1 MHPLRLPLR
10 LAPPAILA
18 GMLLPIAAHAAVPAC
33 PAATRP
39 AYAMTFAPAR
49 PAPVHGPSDAQTLLD
64 LYGVG
69 HGVMQL
75 FGHAARWASVHW
87 IRLHAA
93 HGNPAAQHQLGMLY
107 ALGRDVPQDD
117 ARAVQW
123 FDRAALQGDV
133 GAENDLGV
141 MYAQGRG
148 VPQSYDRAE
157 DWFAAAARAFAP
169 AQFNL
174 GVTFEFGRGVPADPA
189 RALTWYLRAAGQ
201 GFVPAQRALG
211 VLYAGGHGIARNA
224 VAAYT
229 WDALAKAAS
238 RPQGAGALCTD
249 QAMAALGATMSP
261 AQLAAAQRNAETWWR
276 KHHETR
282 LY

>member
-1 MHPLRLPLR
+1 
-10 LAPPAILA
+10 
-18 GMLLPIAAHAAVPAC
+18 MLLPIAAPAAVPAC
-33 PAATRP
+33 PVAIEP
-39 AYAMTFAPAR
+39 AYATTFAAVR
-49 PAPVHGPSDAQTLLD
+49 PTPVHGPSDTQALLN
-64 LYGVG
+64 LYGIG

-75 FGHAARWASVHW
+75 FGHAASWAGVHW

-93 HGNPAAQHQLGMLY
+93 HGNPAAQHLLGVMY
-107 ALGRDVPQDD
+107 VQGRGVPQDD

-123 FDRAALQGDV
+123 FDRAALQDDV
-133 GAENDLGV
+133 DAENDLGV

-148 VPQSYDRAE
+148 VPQSYGRAE
-157 DWFAAAARAFAP
+157 GWFAAAARTFAP

-189 RALTWYLRAAGQ
+189 RAVTWYRRAAEQ

-211 VLYAGGHGIARNA
+211 MLYAGGHGIARNA

-238 RPQGAGALCTD
+238 QPKGTGALCTD
-249 QAMAALGATMSP
+249 RAMTALGATMSP
-261 AQLAAAQRNAETWWR
+261 LQLASAQRDAETWWR
-276 KHHETR
+276 AHHRTR

>member
-1 MHPLRLPLR
+1 MQPFRHPCR
-10 LAPPAILA
+10 LAPPGILA
-18 GMLLPIAAHAAVPAC
+18 GVLLPIAAHAAALSC
-33 PAATRP
+33 PAAVKP
-39 AYAMTFAPAR
+39 AYASTFAPVR
-49 PAPVHGPSDAQTLLD
+49 PAPVHGPSDTQTLLD

-75 FGHAARWASVHW
+75 FGHAASWASVRW

-93 HGNPAAQHQLGMLY
+93 HGNPAAQHELGMMY
-107 ALGRDVPQDD
+107 ALGRGVAQDD
-117 ARAVQW
+117 AKAVQW
-123 FDRAALQGDV
+123 FDRAALQGDA

-157 DWFAAAARAFAP
+157 GWFAAAARSFAP

-189 RALTWYLRAAGQ
+189 RASTWYLRAAEQ

-211 VLYAGGHGIARNA
+211 MLYAGGHGIARNT

-238 RPQGAGALCTD
+238 RPQGAGFTCAD
-249 QAMAALGATMSP
+249 RAMVALGATMSP
-261 AQLAAAQRNAETWWR
+261 AQLAAAQRNAEVWWR
-276 KHHETR
+276 KHHKTR

>member
-1 MHPLRLPLR
+1 
-10 LAPPAILA
+10 
-18 GMLLPIAAHAAVPAC
+18 MLVPVAAHAAALSC
-33 PAATRP
+33 PVAVRP
-39 AYAMTFAPAR
+39 TYVTTFAPVR
-49 PAPVHGPSDAQTLLD
+49 PTPVHGPSDTQTLLD

-75 FGHAARWASVHW
+75 FGHAASWASVRW

-93 HGNPAAQHQLGMLY
+93 HGNPAAQHLLGVMY
-107 ALGRDVPQDD
+107 VQGRGVTQDD

-148 VPQSYDRAE
+148 VPQSYGKAE
-157 DWFAAAARAFAP
+157 EWFAAAARSLAP

-174 GVTFEFGRGVPADPA
+174 GVTFEYGRGVPADPA
-189 RALTWYLRAAGQ
+189 RALTWYRRAAGQ

-211 VLYAGGHGIARNA
+211 MLYTGGHGIAQDT

-238 RPQGAGALCTD
+238 RPNSAGYRCVD
-249 QAMAALGATMSP
+249 KAMVALGATMTP
-261 AQLAAAQRNAETWWR
+261 IQLATAQRDAEAWWR
-276 KHHETR
+276 AHHKTR